1 MDPSRREEHSQCE
14 DSDTTDVIR
23 EDRGGG
29 NGRSDGG
36 QTEEGMMVTR
46 LKWQFCEMRE
56 KRELEWVM
64 IQLIE
69 EKGKSL

>member
-46 LKWQFCEMRE
+46 LK
-56 KRELEWVM
+56 
-64 IQLIE
+64 
-69 EKGKSL
+69 